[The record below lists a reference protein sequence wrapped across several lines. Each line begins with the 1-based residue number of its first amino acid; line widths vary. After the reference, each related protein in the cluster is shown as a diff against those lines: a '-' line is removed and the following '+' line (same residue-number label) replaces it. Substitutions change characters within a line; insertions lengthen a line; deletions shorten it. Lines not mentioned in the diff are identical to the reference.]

1 MWLDKNG
8 AGSYCKG
15 FLAKDITGAL
25 LENMNVQ
32 TMNDCGVVLASEQTR
47 LTRLIQNEK
56 ALRLARG
63 ENFGTDRFDPTAD
76 KTDLSVDDSMS
87 TTTARSTADHH
98 TARAIDV
105 NNEEE
110 DESLSEANTFK
121 SSTKTPNSN
130 ASMSKRGGSSS
141 TVRKTAITAKFV
153 NSIRPPVNL
162 IVSSAS
168 TSLIELR
175 RVLRKKT
182 GRKFDC
188 HEMKVLF
195 WLFLFLFLFS
205 LMICF

>member
-15 FLAKDITGAL
+15 FLAKDISGAM
-25 LENMNVQ
+25 LENITVPQMNE
-32 TMNDCGVVLASEQTR
+32 CGVVLASEQTR

-63 ENFGTDRFDPTAD
+63 ENFGTERFDQGGD

-87 TTTARSTADHH
+87 ATASRSQAPDL
-98 TARAIDV
+98 APRAIDA
-105 NNEEE
+105 NEEE
-110 DESLSEANTFK
+110 DESLSEATAFK
-121 SSTKTPNSN
+121 SSSRTPN
-130 ASMSKRGGSSS
+130 AKKGAA

-153 NSIRPPVNL
+153 DQARPPVNL

-168 TSLIELR
+168 TSLTELR

-188 HEMKVLF
+188 HELKVKKG
-195 WLFLFLFLFS
+195 LFLRLVSVCEFEKTFVF
-205 LMICF
+205 F